1 MSAREYFGD
10 LLERLDHNASLS
22 LTLPGEIRA
31 RVLEEI
37 NHLLDTE
44 GTFDYGRVRQGLP
57 EWCHGPESG
66 NAVNSLVASKQV
78 TWTGAMAPL
87 GNTKQRAGGRLVKV
101 YRRTS

>member
-1 MSAREYFGD
+1 MTDLLDDLDASAR
-10 LLERLDHNASLS
+10 LS
-22 LTLPGEIRA
+22 FTVPGEIRA

-44 GTFDYGRVRQGLP
+44 GTFDYGRVYKALP

-66 NAVNSLVASKQV
+66 STVNGLVARREIA
-78 TWTGAMAPL
+78 WTGDMAPL

-101 YRRTS
+101 YRRTA

>member
-1 MSAREYFGD
+1 MTD
-10 LLERLDHNASLS
+10 LLDDLDASALLS
-22 LTLPGEIRA
+22 FTVPGEIRA